1 MTEKNCLGQLHRDL
15 SRRSFVGSAAA
26 LLSAPFVAK
35 ATAAWAQEKLAGSG
49 EVVVFSYGGS
59 FTQGVRKYV
68 YEAFTKATGIAVVD
82 VTGDFAEPQVKAM
95 KEAGRM
101 DWDLAFIDAQSYPAM
116 SEAGMFE
123 PVDYSLWDPESL
135 VGIPAANRL
144 KDAAVAYRA
153 TTVLAYDA
161 RAFRDKQPKSWA
173 DFWDVKTFP
182 GPRGLAS
189 NVRHNVAFALS
200 ADGLPAAD
208 RWPLTEGKLDRA
220 FKKLD
225 QIKPHITKWWSAG
238 GEPVQLLLNR
248 ELEMTSCGDNRALA
262 AIRQGAPIRIVW
274 DGGNLVYVYW
284 AVLKGG
290 PNSANAQKLIAFV
303 NRAESAANFTLG
315 TFLPGPNTNQLQHLP
330 SDLLPLLNINQAIAS
345 AVVEQDSAWLANKR
359 SDGKTNL
366 DHLQERWLSWRA
378 Q

>member
-1 MTEKNCLGQLHRDL
+1 MTEKNCLSHLQRVMG
-15 SRRSFVGSAAA
+15 RRSFVRSTAA
-26 LLSAPFVAK
+26 LLAAPFVAK
-35 ATAAWAQEKLAGSG
+35 ASRAWAQEKLAGRG

-59 FTQGVRKYV
+59 FTQGIRKYV

-82 VTGDFAEPQVKAM
+82 VTGDFAEPQVRAM
-95 KEAGRM
+95 NEAGRM
-101 DWDLAFIDAQSYPAM
+101 DWDLAFIDAQTYPAM

-123 PVDYSLWDPESL
+123 PIDYSLWDAESL
-135 VGIPAANRL
+135 LGIPAGNRL

-161 RAFRDKQPKSWA
+161 RAFRDNAPKSWA
-173 DFWDVKTFP
+173 DFWDVKMFP

-200 ADGLPAAD
+200 ADGLPAAE
-208 RWPLTEGKLDRA
+208 RWPLTDDKLDLA

-225 QIKPHITKWWSAG
+225 QIKPHITKWWGAG

-262 AIRQGAPIRIVW
+262 AIRQGAPIRVVW

-284 AVLKGG
+284 APLKGG
-290 PNSANAQKLIAFV
+290 PNSANAQKFLAFV
-303 NRAESAANFTLG
+303 NRAQNAANFTLG
-315 TFLPGPNTNQLQHLP
+315 TLLPGPNTNQLEFLP
-330 SDLLPLLNINQAIAS
+330 SDLPPLLNINKEIAS
-345 AVVEQDSAWLANKR
+345 VVVEQDSAWLAKKR